1 MDDAEELVG
10 KKFRP
15 TFESEIDHFEIRG
28 VDKKRAM
35 VLTTAHMKSGGTFED
50 EISLDDL
57 ANGFRNGDYE
67 SLSKKVQGKTIYLTN
82 PHAYLDVPGKKTRS
96 VKFTG
101 PSCGRCENRFGGS
114 NSKWCAGHCNDANCY
129 RFKLER

>member
-15 TFESEIDHFEIRG
+15 TFESEIDYFEIRG

-67 SLSKKVQGKTIYLTN
+67 SMTQKGPRQKYVIYGGF
-82 PHAYLDVPGKKTRS
+82 PEFHPGQHN
-96 VKFTG
+96 VMFTG

-114 NSKWCAGHCNDANCY
+114 NRDWCATHCNDANCN